1 MEYLGFYP
9 LYRSPTLLESRVL
22 GSVTT
27 HGDQSWC
34 GLDLTLHLG
43 WVYNSTVSKPIP
55 FFGPEGHEAMGSDHV
70 VGPLFV
76 HPLCGYGAKR
86 LCSRSPAY
94 PCPPG
99 PLYGSRNVELKSF
112 TRG

>member
-1 MEYLGFYP
+1 
-9 LYRSPTLLESRVL
+9 
-22 GSVTT
+22 
-27 HGDQSWC
+27 
-34 GLDLTLHLG
+34 
-43 WVYNSTVSKPIP
+43 
-55 FFGPEGHEAMGSDHV
+55 MGSDHV

-99 PLYGSRNVELKSF
+99 PPSTDPE
-112 TRG
+112 RGAFKALTGLMAIIDPPPKWGLGVTA